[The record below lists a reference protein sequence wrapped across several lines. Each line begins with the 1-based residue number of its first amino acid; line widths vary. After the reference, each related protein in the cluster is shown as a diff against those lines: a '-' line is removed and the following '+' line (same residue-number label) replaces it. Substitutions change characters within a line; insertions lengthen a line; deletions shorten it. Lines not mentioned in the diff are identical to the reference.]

1 MLAGRGAARIPPQ
14 EASIVSPH
22 YRHTQIGWVLL
33 AVLLGLGSFV
43 AFQLRRDGVPHA
55 WLPLAILGLA
65 LVLMGTLTVEVGR
78 ETVRV
83 AFGVGLVRKTIPLA
97 DIAAFQPVRNPWIAG
112 WGIRLIRGGQLW
124 NVSGLDAV
132 ELALRDGRFFRIGTD
147 EPEVLSRALATAI
160 GRAASDTRAGVA
172 AGLPPPPKA
181 RPWVR
186 WVVAAVIVVV
196 AALAI
201 LPVVLQTRPPVVT
214 VRADGFD
221 VKSLFYGQGYRAE
234 DVAAIELLD
243 RLPFVEARTNG
254 FSGSGLLRGW
264 FRVRGLGEGKLFLD
278 VGNAPWILVRLR
290 AGFVIVGLES
300 SEKTRALYEEMAR
313 AWPDKVTAP

>member
-1 MLAGRGAARIPPQ
+1 MF
-14 EASIVSPH
+14 PH

-33 AVLLGLGSFV
+33 AVLAGLGAFV
-43 AFQLRRDGVPHA
+43 HFQLQRGGVPQA

-78 ETVRV
+78 EGVRV
-83 AFGVGLVRKTIPLA
+83 AFGVGLIRKTIPLA

-147 EPEVLSRALATAI
+147 EPEALARALATAT
-160 GRAASDTRAGVA
+160 GRPASDTRAGVA
-172 AGLPPPPKA
+172 AGLPPPPKT

-186 WVVAAVIVVV
+186 WAVGLAVVAVLP
-196 AALAI
+196 LAI
-201 LPVVLQTRPPVVT
+201 LPVVVQMKPPVVS
-214 VRADGFD
+214 VRADGFA
-221 VKSLFYGQGYRAE
+221 VESPFYGQAYRAE
-234 DVAAIELLD
+234 DVTSIELLE
-243 RLPFVEARTNG
+243 RLPVVEARTNG

-290 AGFVIVGLES
+290 EGFVILGLDAPER
-300 SEKTRALYEEMAR
+300 TRALYEEMAR
-313 AWPDKVTAP
+313 AWPDKATLAP